1 MVQDIGL
8 SNINDVLEPTR
19 AKNVLDIVLTSQK
32 EIVDN
37 VKTRKPLGSSEHIY
51 SLWSKQ
57 KENGIDKC
65 GTRNNFYFH
74 KGS

>member
-1 MVQDIGL
+1 MKFVINLFAKIIVNKRNELSIMVQDIGL

-51 SLWSKQ
+51 SL
-57 KENGIDKC
+57 
-65 GTRNNFYFH
+65 
-74 KGS
+74 